1 MPDTAFPNCVCP
13 GCAPSPA
20 LCTHTQHP
28 RDPTLSLSPH
38 LLPHPHS
45 PGATGKCAV
54 CTSSPSLPRAPSL
67 TYPLFLGAT
76 AAASRSISWT
86 SSDPKGCWKQYGSE
100 QLSPLFKSIKN
111 TATCF
116 LQENPQPA
124 CHSRSRAHAHS
135 QTQPR
140 GPPPPAQA
148 PQQEVPVCSLHRTQ
162 HLAQRTRPHVGQPAC
177 LAVAAAPACCGLLLS
192 FLPVS
197 S

>member
-140 GPPPPAQA
+140 GPPPPSPGPAAGGPCVQSPSNTA
-148 PQQEVPVCSLHRTQ
+148 P
-162 HLAQRTRPHVGQPAC
+162 RPAHSASRRAAC
-177 LAVAAAPACCGLLLS
+177 LPCRSGCPCLLWPAS
-192 FLPVS
+192 FFSPS
-197 S
+197 